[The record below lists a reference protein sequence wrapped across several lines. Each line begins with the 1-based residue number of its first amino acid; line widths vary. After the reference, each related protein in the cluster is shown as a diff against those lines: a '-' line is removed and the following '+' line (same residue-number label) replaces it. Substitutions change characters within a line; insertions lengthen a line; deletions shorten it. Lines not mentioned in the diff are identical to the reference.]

1 MTLISAEDVTQLPL
15 WDKHGDNPPWT
26 DTRPVWGWLS
36 RATTIPQA
44 LQLLYF
50 LDDGDRIAARFAAEC
65 VVRVGNKLPPSGSEK
80 LPPKSVLFRK
90 EAFLATMAGKWGV
103 DEQLWQWKRLEEMVR
118 EACDIPH

>member
-15 WDKHGDNPPWT
+15 WDKHGDSPPWS
-26 DTRPVWGWLS
+26 DTQPLWEWVS

-44 LQLLYF
+44 LQLLYY

-65 VVRVGNKLPPSGSEK
+65 VVRVDNKMPSTGTAK
-80 LPPKSVLFRK
+80 MLPKSVLFRQ
-90 EAFLATMAGKWGV
+90 EAFLASMAGKWGV
-103 DEQLWQWKRLEEMVR
+103 KEQLWQWKRLDQLVR